1 MSPPSD
7 QIAAGQGGPCGTVR
21 TGIGGWTFEPWRGVF
36 YPDTLKQKEELA
48 YASRALRSIEIN
60 GTYYSS
66 FKPDSWAKWRDET
79 PDGFVFTVKGSRF
92 TTNRRVLAEAGESLE
107 RFFAQGIGELGEK
120 LGPVFWQFAPTKKF
134 DPDDFGAFLAL
145 LPKTL
150 DGRALR
156 HAVEVRHD
164 SFVDPAFA
172 GLLRKHGVACVL
184 ADHASYPEI
193 GDLTADFAYLRLQ
206 TGSDD
211 IDTAYAPKDL
221 DLWATRLGILALGG
235 ELDGL
240 QKADPAV
247 DAPKTPRD
255 VFAFVIHEGKVRA
268 PAAAMALQSRVD
280 AP

>member
-1 MSPPSD
+1 MSGHKD
-7 QIAAGQGGPCGTVR
+7 GEIR

-36 YPDTLKQKEELA
+36 YPDDLKQKDELA

-66 FKPDSWAKWRDET
+66 FKPDSWKKWRDEA

-107 RFFAQGIGELGEK
+107 KFFGQGIAELGDK

-134 DPDDFGAFLAL
+134 DAEDFGAFLGL

-150 DGRALR
+150 DGRPLR

-164 SFVDPAFA
+164 SFVAPDFA
-172 GLLRKHGVACVL
+172 ALLREHNVACVP

-193 GDLTADFAYLRLQ
+193 ADLTADFAYLRLQ

-211 IDTAYAPKDL
+211 IETAYAPHDL
-221 DLWATRLGILALGG
+221 DLWARRLQTLAKGG
-235 ELDGL
+235 EADGL
-240 QKADPAV
+240 QKADPATV
-247 DAPKTPRD
+247 ASTTPRD

-268 PAAAMALQSRVD
+268 PAAAVALQSRVD
-280 AP
+280 G